1 MTADPQGTLEL
12 LCESLKACGAGRITL
27 RGESMHP
34 TLQDGWK
41 LHVRSAPAAALRV
54 GDIGVFIHSGVLTV
68 HRLIWKK
75 RTAGAEKLVF
85 QGDNNAVRE
94 LVAPEAVL
102 GKVEAAE
109 VERTDGHAPL
119 PFPVG
124 SDTRAWFYRSLYRI
138 HAPLQALLPGSGLP
152 EDGEPPGPAY
162 RLLRALFRVLEPVF
176 SPRPRR

>member
-1 MTADPQGTLEL
+1 MDSQGTLDL
-12 LCESLKACGAGRITL
+12 LRESLKASGAGRITL

-41 LHVRSAPAAALRV
+41 IHVRSLPAAALRV
-54 GDIGVFIHSGVLTV
+54 GDIGVFVHSGVLTV

-75 RTAGAEKLVF
+75 RVAEAEMLVF
-85 QGDNNAVRE
+85 QGDNNPVRE
-94 LVAPEAVL
+94 LVAPGAVL
-102 GKVEAAE
+102 GMVEAAE
-109 VERTDGHAPL
+109 VERSDRGSTPL

-124 SDTRAWFYRSLYRI
+124 SDARAWFYRSLYGLHSR
-138 HAPLQALLPGSGLP
+138 LQVVLPGSSFP
-152 EDGEPPGPAY
+152 DEGERPGRAY

>member
-1 MTADPQGTLEL
+1 MSVDTQGTLDL
-12 LCESLKACGAGRITL
+12 LRESLKASGAGRITV

-41 LHVRSAPAAALRV
+41 LHVRSVPAAALRV

-68 HRLIWKK
+68 HRLLWKK
-75 RTAGAEKLVF
+75 RAAEADMLVF

-94 LVAPEAVL
+94 LVTPEAVL
-102 GKVEAAE
+102 GMVEAAE
-109 VERTDGHAPL
+109 VERIDGSAPL

-124 SDTRAWFYRSLYRI
+124 SDARAWFYRSLYRM
-138 HAPLQALLPGSGLP
+138 HTPLQAVVPGLRFP
-152 EDGEPPGPAY
+152 EEGERPGRTY